1 MSRCKEY
8 VKNALEM
15 EVGEVGKIRDFSN
28 LRSITVGV
36 IEEVFM
42 MYGRWCGAKIR
53 IKTESY
59 KG

>member
-1 MSRCKEY
+1 MK
-8 VKNALEM
+8 VK
-15 EVGEVGKIRDFSN
+15 GVGKIKDFSN

-36 IEEVFM
+36 IEKVFM

>member
-15 EVGEVGKIRDFSN
+15 KVKGVGKIKDFSN

-36 IEEVFM
+36 IEKVFM
-42 MYGRWCGAKIR
+42 MYGR
-53 IKTESY
+53 
-59 KG
+59 